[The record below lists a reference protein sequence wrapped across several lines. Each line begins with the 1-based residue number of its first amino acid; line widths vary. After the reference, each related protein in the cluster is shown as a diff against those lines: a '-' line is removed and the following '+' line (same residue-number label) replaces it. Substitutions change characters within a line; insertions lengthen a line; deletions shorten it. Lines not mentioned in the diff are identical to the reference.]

1 MMICKKKKI
10 IATEIVYVAICM
22 QWNPESPT
30 IDELDPGD
38 YFVKMNTIC
47 DSMQSLPESRVV
59 NTAIM
64 GRGKKFD
71 GSTLLPTR
79 LPKDA
84 KRLRVI
90 CDLNNND
97 FTLCDFD
104 LVFVSCYISS

>member
-10 IATEIVYVAICM
+10 IATEIVHVAICM
-22 QWNPESPT
+22 RCNPESPT
-30 IDELDPGD
+30 IDELEPGD

-71 GSTLLPTR
+71 GSTFAN
-79 LPKDA
+79 KVA
-84 KRLRVI
+84 KRCQKIKSHL
-90 CDLNNND
+90 
-97 FTLCDFD
+97 
-104 LVFVSCYISS
+104 